1 MKEIE
6 IYLPWPPTV
15 NSYYGHKLTRKQV
28 ITYVKKKG
36 VDYRNAVEAEVVEQV
51 GYLELDEPILLE
63 VILYP
68 PDARKRD
75 LDNYMKALLDA
86 CTHAKLWEDDSLI
99 DQLHIYRG
107 RKKLQGLVTLRLN
120 LAGPIMP

>member
-6 IYLPWPPTV
+6 IHLPWPPTV

-107 RKKLQGLVTLRLN
+107 RKKPQGLVTLRLN